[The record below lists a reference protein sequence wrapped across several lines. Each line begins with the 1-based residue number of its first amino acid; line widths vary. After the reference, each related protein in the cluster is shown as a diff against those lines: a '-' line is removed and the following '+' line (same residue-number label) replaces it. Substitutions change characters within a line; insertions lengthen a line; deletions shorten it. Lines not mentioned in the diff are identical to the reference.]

1 MPPRIDPRSP
11 VTDLVPVDDMDPYL
25 VLGVSP
31 SASIEEVEARYRLLL
46 REHHPDLHQREGPE
60 AVRSAEVA
68 TRNLNGAMAA
78 IRDGLP
84 YRGGARGRGGG
95 GESMRP
101 HDADTETNPMTDWFG
116 HPIDHRGDQTVPCPF
131 CGRPY
136 DRLDDFEL
144 HLVRKH
150 RYRNPPARAPRRVG
164 RLMAAIGKLRF
175 IPPWPLPLIGFALW
189 AMLGYRFFVM
199 TLLFLVLVL
208 WTQTSTRFRRP

>member
-1 MPPRIDPRSP
+1 
-11 VTDLVPVDDMDPYL
+11 VTDLIPVDDLDPYH

-60 AVRSAEVA
+60 AVKSAEAA
-68 TRNLNGAMAA
+68 TRNLNGAIAA

-84 YRGGARGRGGG
+84 YRDGGRARGGAAD
-95 GESMRP
+95 SMRP
-101 HDADTETNPMTDWFG
+101 DESGAEASPMTDWFG
-116 HPIDHRGDQTVPCPF
+116 HPIDHRPYEPVPCPF

-144 HLVRKH
+144 HLVRRH
-150 RYRNPPARAPRRVG
+150 RYRNTPARAPRRAG
-164 RLMAAIGKLRF
+164 RLMPAIGKLRF

-208 WTQTSTRFRRP
+208 WTQTSSRFRRP